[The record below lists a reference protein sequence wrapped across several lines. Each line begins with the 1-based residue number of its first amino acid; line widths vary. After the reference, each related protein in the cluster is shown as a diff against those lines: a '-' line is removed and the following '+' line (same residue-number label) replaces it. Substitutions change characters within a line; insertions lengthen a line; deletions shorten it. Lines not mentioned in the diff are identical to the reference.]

1 MRICDACHVHVRGS
15 MERCPLCG
23 AKLRGEKEENVFP
36 RLQMYDHMYRKI
48 MRIFLFLSVIAVIVC
63 LAANRVFVPDLFW
76 SMFVLAGVVSF
87 WISLYAAWKK
97 KRNIPKGILWEMT
110 VISILAVAWDMGT
123 GWHGWSVD
131 FILPILCT
139 VSIGMMVV
147 MARFLRLQL
156 RCLLYTSPS
165 PRD

>member
-15 MERCPLCG
+15 MDRCPLCG
-23 AKLRGEKEENVFP
+23 TKLRGEKEENVFP

-123 GWHGWSVD
+123 GWHGWS
-131 FILPILCT
+131 L
-139 VSIGMMVV
+139 S
-147 MARFLRLQL
+147 
-156 RCLLYTSPS
+156 CLSSVPCPLG
-165 PRD
+165 

>member
-15 MERCPLCG
+15 MDRCPLCG
-23 AKLRGEKEENVFP
+23 TKLRGEKEENVFP

-97 KRNIPKGILWEMT
+97 KRNI
-110 VISILAVAWDMGT
+110 
-123 GWHGWSVD
+123 
-131 FILPILCT
+131 
-139 VSIGMMVV
+139 
-147 MARFLRLQL
+147 
-156 RCLLYTSPS
+156 
-165 PRD
+165 